1 MNIGLY
7 ISELLFEHDFVVLP
21 GLGEFTTNYIPAR
34 FIPEEKRIE
43 APSKIIS
50 FNPDSISEASLLI
63 EYISGKEQK
72 PFAVVKKQV
81 EEYVSFILD
90 ALAAGRMVKM
100 DRVGVLR
107 AGSLGR
113 WIFEPD
119 LSVNYLIETA
129 GMPSILE
136 PEKKQEK
143 LYAPIPER
151 EASVSDQI
159 PEPVQ
164 TPFNKSEPPILVF
177 HNRDD
182 EAKPTRLSHSE
193 EKPKF
198 EKVQRQKSFVS
209 REPVKWASTIKW
221 TAFFIVPVLVI
232 LVFLFFNWEYI
243 VGERRI
249 APSPETPAS
258 TEAAAHGNGQE
269 QDEAAEPIAE
279 EAEVDTQQAIAN
291 EGRFHI
297 IVGAFRS
304 SREAESFAERLNQQ
318 QPDRAIVLARSAE
331 GFYRVSFGSYATE
344 NDAIANLQ
352 TVKQTVSRD
361 AWVLFY

>member
-1 MNIGLY
+1 
-7 ISELLFEHDFVVLP
+7 
-21 GLGEFTTNYIPAR
+21 AR

-107 AGSLGR
+107 SGSLGR

-119 LSVNYLIETA
+119 LSVNYLADTS

-151 EASVSDQI
+151 EVSVPDRM

-182 EAKPTRLSHSE
+182 EEKPSQIFHSE

-198 EKVQRQKSFVS
+198 EKVQRQKSHVS

-243 VGERRI
+243 VGDRRI
-249 APSPETPAS
+249 TTSPETPTG
-258 TEAAAHGNGQE
+258 TEATVPGNGQ
-269 QDEAAEPIAE
+269 QQGEAAEPVAAE
-279 EAEVDTQQAIAN
+279 AVVETQQVVAG

-304 SREAESFAERLNQQ
+304 MRDATELVERLNQHQ
-318 QPDRAIVLARSAE
+318 SDRAKVLARSAE
-331 GFYRVSFGSYATE
+331 GFYRVSFGSYATQNE
-344 NDAIANLQ
+344 ANANLQ
-352 TVKQTVSRD
+352 NAKQTVTSD

>member
-21 GLGEFTTNYIPAR
+21 GLGEFTTTYIPAR

-81 EEYVSFILD
+81 EEYVGFILD

-107 AGSLGR
+107 SGSLGS

-119 LSVNYLIETA
+119 LSVNYLTDTA

-136 PEKKQEK
+136 PEKRQEMIDD
-143 LYAPIPER
+143 PVSER
-151 EASVSDQI
+151 EVYI
-159 PEPVQ
+159 PSQPMEPVEASID
-164 TPFNKSEPPILVF
+164 KSDPPILVF

-182 EAKPTRLSHSE
+182 EEKPTPKIHTE
-193 EKPKF
+193 VKPKV
-198 EKVQRQKSFVS
+198 EKVQKQKSFVS
-209 REPVKWASTIKW
+209 REPVKWSSTIKW

-243 VGERRI
+243 VGDKRI
-249 APSPETPAS
+249 APSPETPAG
-258 TEAAAHGNGQE
+258 TEATVQDNGQE
-269 QDEAAEPIAE
+269 QDEVAEPVAE
-279 EAEVDTQQAIAN
+279 EAVVDTQQAVAG

-304 SREAESFAERLNQQ
+304 SREAKSFAERLNQQ

-344 NDAIANLQ
+344 SDAIANLQ
-352 TVKQTVSRD
+352 TVQQTVSRD
-361 AWVLFY
+361 AWVLFN